1 MAAEAFLLVVC
12 RIAAP
17 VASSGSAFERRCGRP
32 HDGRGED
39 HPSRASTPPPSWSRA
54 GSASPSRD
62 RCRAWAGRSLELGRR
77 RARRPPAQPGPGA
90 EPARR
95 ASLEEVADGRAPK
108 HQAVD
113 HRAPKPE
120 EGERAAADHCGHGKS
135 DQESTHGVP
144 PSLET
149 CCPHDAGASSPT
161 GLWPPSGRLQG
172 TLNPVAPRRRAPL
185 RRWDGSSVGARRL
198 GTVANAARPHPQALP
213 SGRHWCQ
220 EGRTARWVDAD
231 VWISRVSPHAPIRTA
246 ASCQPAVAR
255 PMSVGRRDP

>member
-17 VASSGSAFERRCGRP
+17 VASSGSAFERRCGRA

-39 HPSRASTPPPSWSRA
+39 HPSGASTPPPSRSRA
-54 GSASPSRD
+54 GSTSPCRD

-95 ASLEEVADGRAPK
+95 ASLEEVADGRAPE

-113 HRAPKPE
+113 RRAPKPE

-144 PSLET
+144 PSLER

-185 RRWDGSSVGARRL
+185 RRWDGSSVGPGGWERSPTGPARTRRRCRRAATGVRRAERPDGWTPTCGSAVSRPARRYGPRRRASPL
-198 GTVANAARPHPQALP
+198 SRAR
-213 SGRHWCQ
+213 
-220 EGRTARWVDAD
+220 
-231 VWISRVSPHAPIRTA
+231 
-246 ASCQPAVAR
+246 
-255 PMSVGRRDP
+255 